1 MTRTRLGIALTAML
15 AALSAPAHADGGLAA
30 NRGTCTDGSPRAY
43 FVVDGASA
51 TDCTSS
57 GGSNDVN
64 CCCLDGAWSAC
75 ASAGAGT
82 NSFNTIDAPAGTDPV
97 ADSTSDTLTLT
108 CTGATCTGDS
118 ATDTLTIAVTG
129 GDPTLAGD
137 VDGLGSANDLDEA
150 GVETELESVLDLE
163 NLQGAVTDG
172 QVPNTITIDL
182 ATAATTATTATTANA
197 GDSATAFFSA
207 GVIESSVG
215 GTGLNSSLSSGV
227 ARVSSGTWS
236 FNAGISHLA
245 ASTSADARGVL
256 SDEVGTG
263 AAMFG
268 LISTM
273 ADDLACTGDQV
284 VKRNAGDTAF
294 ECGTAAGGSGLTHP
308 QVMARVAAAGGY

>member
-1 MTRTRLGIALTAML
+1 MKRLIFAVLL
-15 AALSAPAHADGGLAA
+15 ATLSAPAYAEGGIAA
-30 NRGTCTDGSPRAY
+30 NRGACVDGSPRAY
-43 FVVDGASA
+43 IVYDGASA
-51 TDCTSS
+51 TDCTS
-57 GGSNDVN
+57 GGGEFDVN
-64 CCCLDGAWSAC
+64 CCCLDGAWSSC

-137 VDGLGSANDLDEA
+137 VDGLGSTNDLDEA
-150 GVETELESVLDLE
+150 SVEVELEAVLDLE

-182 ATAATTATTATTANA
+182 ATTATTANT
-197 GDSATAFFSA
+197 GDTATAFFAA
-207 GVIESSVG
+207 GVLEAERG
-215 GTGLNSSLSSGV
+215 GTGVNSLLATGV
-227 ARVSSGTWS
+227 PLVSSGTWT

-245 ASTSADARGVL
+245 ASTSADARAVL

-294 ECGTAAGGSGLTHP
+294 ECGTPAGGSGLTHP
-308 QVMARVAAAGGY
+308 QIMARIAVGGGY